1 MVVGDSIL
9 GEVVLTLAGE
19 GMAAVAGTM
28 AAAGTMVVAVVTLVV
43 VAVTTAPA
51 EGAVT
56 MAMVVVG
63 MVPVAVAMVVI
74 ALNMCREVGSVMG
87 LDGAMLDLAEAV
99 VTRVMAL
106 VALAEITSLYR
117 GNQVDRQVLLLMA
130 IGTTLVTEGISKGGA
145 QGGVALWAI
154 GIGDRTRRVLLEEA
168 LMPSSCN
175 KLSRRWWRL

>member
-1 MVVGDSIL
+1 
-9 GEVVLTLAGE
+9 
-19 GMAAVAGTM
+19 MAAVAGTM
-28 AAAGTMVVAVVTLVV
+28 AAVGTMVVAAVTLVV

-51 EGAVT
+51 EGAVI

-74 ALNMCREVGSVMG
+74 ALNMCREVGSVMEP
-87 LDGAMLDLAEAV
+87 DGAMLAMEEAM

-106 VALAEITSLYR
+106 EALAEIPSLYK
-117 GNQVDRQVLLLMA
+117 GNQADRLALLLMA
-130 IGTTLVTEGISKGGA
+130 IGTTLVLEGISIGGA

-168 LMPSSCN
+168 LMQSSCN